1 MSFNSIN
8 NALQAF
14 SKISL
19 EEMNGVKLMDRVES
33 KFILS
38 AKQLPE
44 ILNQIKNDYRVV
56 SILGNLTPSYKTV
69 YFDTDSFYFY
79 HEHHRGRKNRYKVRF
94 RNYVE
99 SNLTFLE
106 VKHKQNGRIDKQRI
120 KVNNNNF
127 ILSPEDLM
135 FLKEANIDQTE
146 LKQKR
151 IYKDVFRFK
160 YKQISSTL
168 AGKALDQDKRQ
179 LLLLELKLVHS

>member
-19 EEMNGVKLMDRVES
+19 EEMNGAKLMDRVEG

-69 YFDTDSFYFY
+69 YFDTDSLYFY
-79 HEHHRGRKNRYKVRF
+79 H
-94 RNYVE
+94 
-99 SNLTFLE
+99 
-106 VKHKQNGRIDKQRI
+106 
-120 KVNNNNF
+120 
-127 ILSPEDLM
+127 
-135 FLKEANIDQTE
+135 
-146 LKQKR
+146 
-151 IYKDVFRFK
+151 
-160 YKQISSTL
+160 
-168 AGKALDQDKRQ
+168 
-179 LLLLELKLVHS
+179 